1 MALRFNLLGTKFNL
15 LGTWNLNL
23 TCLVLG
29 FNLLE
34 DLNNVLGHVG
44 VKAGRRLITEQ
55 EWWIGQ
61 HLRSEGQTL
70 AFATGNALDAT
81 LDADQSIGTFGES
94 EL

>member
-1 MALRFNLLGTKFNL
+1 MDGADNCLALLGQVL
-15 LGTWNLNL
+15 HALND
-23 TCLVLG
+23 CH
-29 FNLLE
+29 
-34 DLNNVLGHVG
+34 GHE
-44 VKAGRRLITEQ
+44 RIQSTSRLITEQ
-55 EWWIGQ
+55 ERRIGQ